1 MSKLCTVKVEMYIET
16 EDPNLMKRMEHHI
29 EEFMDLDAY
38 PEIKSVYGVTVTK
51 NKEDKEN
58 K

>member
-16 EDPNLMKRMEHHI
+16 DDPDLMKRMEHHI
-29 EEFMDLDAY
+29 EEFMDLDTY
-38 PEIKSVYGVTVTK
+38 PEIKNVYGVTVTK
-51 NKEDKEN
+51 KEDKEN